1 MTAEMSDDPRDKL
14 RAALNHAYPGTDD
27 DLGRPY
33 RAACQHWFDQLTEDE
48 RWATVSATV
57 AYENGL
63 KDKAVEIASQLPPA
77 PKCPL

>member
-1 MTAEMSDDPRDKL
+1 MTAEMSEDPRDKL

-33 RAACQHWFDQLTEDE
+33 RAACQHWFDQLTEDK

-57 AYENGL
+57 EKGL